1 MIDKNKVIALVL
13 ISALAILLYLV
24 NIPKDCGSDDS
35 CFSKYQYEIVGKKND
50 NCIIEVTLISLSA
63 NQPADMKQALEG
75 KSMKCAITRET
86 LKSKTLNEIED
97 LNDNCTGQLKEAL
110 LQITIDNMY
119 KIIIKNLGS
128 IAADLNETTYIN
140 TIQD

>member
-1 MIDKNKVIALVL
+1 MIKIDSIRPR
-13 ISALAILLYLV
+13 II
-24 NIPKDCGSDDS
+24 KDSRG
-35 CFSKYQYEIVGKKND
+35 EET
-50 NCIIEVTLISLSA
+50 IEVTLISLSA